1 MNTIGTVLRIDAAMR
16 GNKIIYWL
24 GRIPLVR
31 RLVSDTLYDAPEGKL
46 AFSGVLWAGRAVK
59 EFVCKFLYVALAL
72 VLPVYLLL
80 GLDWNGDKSAG
91 FGPFC
96 WLLLIMS
103 FGLGTLLRPK
113 ATEPSQLKYTCV
125 RMMGMNAALFE
136 NLTIGVHQVSMFV
149 TFTPALV
156 AACAF
161 LGQPAWVGLLLSLE
175 LALMRMVGEWFHV
188 WVYGRTGV
196 ALGANGMYLVF
207 LSTGGLVAA
216 YLPLVLTDGTISAQW
231 LKSPFAL
238 GVLILAAMPA
248 TVGLVWYPN
257 YYRLV
262 MDTSRPE
269 LVSTEVAR
277 QKTASAKFSDVQL
290 KESDLTAEGESRLT
304 GWPYLQALF
313 FRRHSRMLY
322 KPVKITL
329 AILGGI
335 TVISGVFLLI
345 FRGEETAEVF
355 SLVPRCLPY
364 CVFFLYCMDSSILG
378 TRICK
383 AMFYNCDLAL
393 LKYGWY
399 RQPDV
404 ILKNFV
410 LRFTR
415 LCGVNL
421 VLSGAV
427 CVMFSV
433 MTLCA
438 GGKPDMVEYIVFMAA
453 LLCLG
458 VFFAV
463 HSLGMYYLFQPY
475 TSDLQ
480 VKNPFFNIINM
491 VVYMLCYA
499 CIQIRSTPSWFALL
513 VLVVT
518 VVYSAVILFLVWRRA
533 PRTFRVK

>member
-1 MNTIGTVLRIDAAMR
+1 MSTIGTVLRIDAAMR
-16 GNKIIYWL
+16 GNRVIYWL
-24 GRIPLVR
+24 GRVPLVR
-31 RLVSDTLYDAPEGKL
+31 RLVSDALYDSAEGKL
-46 AFSGVLWAGRAVK
+46 AFSGVLWAGQIVK
-59 EFVCKFLYVALAL
+59 EFVCKLLYVALAL
-72 VLPVYLLL
+72 VLPVFVLLEL
-80 GLDWNGDKSAG
+80 PWDGDRGTG
-91 FGPFC
+91 FGAFC

-136 NLTIGVHQVSMFV
+136 NLTIGAHQISMFV

-156 AACAF
+156 GACVF
-161 LGQPAWVGLLLSLE
+161 LSQPAWVGLLLSLE

-188 WVYGRTGV
+188 WVYDKTKI
-196 ALGANGMYLVF
+196 ALGANGMYLVL

-216 YLPLVLTDGTISAQW
+216 YLPLFLTWGGISAQW
-231 LKSPFAL
+231 LATPYPL
-238 GVLILAAMPA
+238 VVLILAALPS
-248 TVGLVWYPN
+248 TVGLVWFPD

-262 MDTSRPE
+262 LDTSKPE

-277 QKTASAKFSDVQL
+277 QKTASAKFSDVVLQD
-290 KESDLTAEGESRLT
+290 SDLTVEGESRLT

-313 FRRHSRMLY
+313 FKRHRRMLY
-322 KPVKITL
+322 RPVKIAL
-329 AILGGI
+329 AILGGV
-335 TVISGVFLLI
+335 TVVGAVFLLI
-345 FRGEETAEVF
+345 FRGEETTEAF
-355 SLVPRCLPY
+355 SMVPRCLPY
-364 CVFFLYCMDSSILG
+364 CVFFLYCIDSSVLG
-378 TRICK
+378 NRICK

-410 LRFTR
+410 LRFAR

-421 VLSGAV
+421 ALSGAV
-427 CVMFSV
+427 CLMFTV

-438 GGKPDMVEYIVFMAA
+438 GGRPDIVEYIVFMAA

-513 VLVVT
+513 VLIVT
-518 VVYSAVILFLVWRRA
+518 VVYSAVILLLVWRRA